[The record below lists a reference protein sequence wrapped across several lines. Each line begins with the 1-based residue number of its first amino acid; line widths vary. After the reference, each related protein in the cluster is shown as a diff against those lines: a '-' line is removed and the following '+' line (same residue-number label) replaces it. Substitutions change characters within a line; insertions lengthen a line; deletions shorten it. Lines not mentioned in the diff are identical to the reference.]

1 MASLSN
7 KPMLQK
13 EKVRKQQKKTHAV
26 CGSSV
31 YRGLKNWIMKNTRRQ
46 LRKFK
51 YSLAATAYSEVHI
64 NIV

>member
-1 MASLSN
+1 MNSLSN
-7 KPMLQK
+7 KPMFQK
-13 EKVRKQQKKTHAV
+13 EKVRKQQKKTNTV

-31 YRGLKNWIMKNTRRQ
+31 YPGLKNWIMKNTRRQ

-51 YSLAATAYSEVHI
+51 YSLATTAYSEISI